1 LRRLQPRHAPAFL
14 VNQDW
19 RGSAQYIANII
30 RERPQLRWVLDIARK
45 QNGAERR
52 AAPP

>member
-1 LRRLQPRHAPAFL
+1 LRRLQSRHAPAFL

-19 RGSAQYIANII
+19 RGSAQHIANII
-30 RERPQLRWVLDIARK
+30 GECPQLRWVLDSARK
-45 QNGAERR
+45 QNVAKRR